1 MKVLLDTHVLL
12 WAIGDANK
20 LSRRVRNILED
31 RTNEVF
37 ISSAS
42 FWEISTKYRIGRL
55 PSADQIITNYETIL
69 NELDSLELSISIRHA
84 LTAGLFNTTHR
95 DPFDRILAAQSLIE
109 NVALITQD
117 KALSHFPINTIW

>member
-42 FWEISTKYRIGRL
+42 FWEISTKYRLGRL
-55 PSADQIITNYETIL
+55 PNADQIVTNYEMIL
-69 NELDSLELSISIRHA
+69 NELDSIELSISIRQ
-84 LTAGLFNTTHR
+84 TKTQIGAGDENRTRVL
-95 DPFDRILAAQSLIE
+95 SLG
-109 NVALITQD
+109 
-117 KALSHFPINTIW
+117 S